1 MAASRL
7 LAVGLLGWASLFA
20 PSEVPTAALQ
30 AALDEWAAA
39 PGHYGVS
46 ASVILREGT
55 EWTGVAGRAGDDA
68 PVAPDHLIQIA
79 SITKT
84 MTGALVLQLVD
95 EGIVRLD
102 DPLDRWIDP
111 YAHVDGRITLRQLL
125 THTGGVA
132 NYTGTQGLRNA
143 IAADASHVFTPDELL
158 AFVGPPLTAPGRETA
173 YTNTAFLLLGLVAE
187 RATGRS
193 ILDLY
198 QQRLWTPLDLQEIFL
213 PGLQDPP
220 RPVAPALGATAVTAP
235 LDHMSVLSIGHAA
248 FGLLASAR
256 TVARWGRA
264 LFTGTVISEEM
275 QRAMRELVPA
285 AGNIPGETGAGL
297 GIRSYGYLDRMQF
310 GHSGGASYGSSLL
323 LFDPDTG
330 VTVAVLMNQGQGAQ
344 HFDLAPQLLSIAAP

>member
-1 MAASRL
+1 MAVSRVFAAAL
-7 LAVGLLGWASLFA
+7 LACTNLSAQPAA
-20 PSEVPTAALQ
+20 PATALQ
-30 AALDEWAAA
+30 AALDEWAAV

-46 ASVILREGT
+46 ASVILRDGT
-55 EWTGVAGRAGDDA
+55 EWIGVAGRAGDDA
-68 PVAPDHLIQIA
+68 LMAPDHLIQIA

-84 MTGALVLQLVD
+84 MTGALILQLVD
-95 EGIVRLD
+95 EGVLRLD

-111 YAHVDGRITLRQLL
+111 HAHVDGRITLRQLL
-125 THTGGVA
+125 THTSGVA
-132 NYTGTQGLRNA
+132 NYAGTQGLRAA
-143 IAADASHVFTPDELL
+143 IAADPSHVFTPDELL
-158 AFVGPPLTAPGRETA
+158 AFVGPPLAPPGGETA

-198 QQRLWTPLDLQEIFL
+198 QQRLSTPLDLQEIFL

-220 RPVAPALGATAVTAP
+220 RPVAPALGVTAVVAP

-264 LFTGTVISEEM
+264 LFTGTVISDEM
-275 QRAMRELVPA
+275 QHAMRELVPA

-297 GIRSYGYLDRMQF
+297 GIRSYGYLERTQF
-310 GHSGGASYGSSLL
+310 GHSGGASFGSSLL